1 MVGSVAGPAIGVFPT
16 HYLLYRMLANKLGPC
31 IGGIIVTFTSWRI
44 IFWVQT
50 AMAGFGL
57 VLSLLFISSVQDPPT
72 MIAKKKAG
80 AKVGALDMVAM
91 FNPLRIIRQMA
102 YPNVFLAVR
111 LPHPPLC
118 ICI

>member
-1 MVGSVAGPAIGVFPT
+1 M
-16 HYLLYRMLANKLGPC
+16 
-31 IGGIIVTFTSWRI
+31 GGIIVTFASWRI

-57 VLSLLFISSVQDPPT
+57 ILSLLFVSNVRDPPT

-80 AKVGALDMVAM
+80 AKFGALDMVNM
-91 FNPLRIIRQMA
+91 FNPLRIVRQMV

-111 LPHPPLC
+111 LPHAPPPHWHKEKGEC
-118 ICI
+118 